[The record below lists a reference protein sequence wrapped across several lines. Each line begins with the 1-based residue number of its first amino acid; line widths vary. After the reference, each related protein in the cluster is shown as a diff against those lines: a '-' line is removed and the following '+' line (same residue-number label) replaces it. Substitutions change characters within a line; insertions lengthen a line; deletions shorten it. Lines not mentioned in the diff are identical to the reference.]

1 MGLTLSEATRYLL
14 DGRNYAV
21 LATVHPDGS
30 PHTAVMW
37 IARDGDDL
45 LFSTVEGRR
54 KHRNLL
60 HDPRVS
66 VTVIDSA
73 DPDSYVELRGR
84 ATITPDVDRALDN
97 ALSHKYDGQDAA
109 EDVPGAVRLVIRVVV
124 DKVAGYAA

>member
-84 ATITPDVDRALDN
+84 ATISHDVDRALDN
-97 ALSHKYDGQDAA
+97 ALSHKYDGKDAA